1 MKLNEEEILK
11 EAILKAT
18 TSGGKGG
25 QNVNKVATRVE
36 LYFNIPNSNALTEEQ
51 KSLLLS
57 KLNSKISEEGVLR
70 IVSSEDRS
78 QLKNRETVRGKF
90 IALLSQAL
98 KKEKVRRKTKPGK
111 EVSEVRIKEKKL
123 NAEKKQRRSKL
134 L

>member
-98 KKEKVRRKTKPGK
+98 KKEKVNQGK
-111 EVSEVRIKEKKL
+111 KFLKYG
-123 NAEKKQRRSKL
+123 
-134 L
+134 

>member
-1 MKLNEEEILK
+1 MKLKEEEILK
-11 EAILKAT
+11 ETILKAT

-78 QLKNRETVRGKF
+78 QLKNRETVREKF

-98 KKEKVRRKTKPGK
+98 KKDKVRRKTKPGK
-111 EVSEVRIKEKKL
+111 EVNEERIKEKKL